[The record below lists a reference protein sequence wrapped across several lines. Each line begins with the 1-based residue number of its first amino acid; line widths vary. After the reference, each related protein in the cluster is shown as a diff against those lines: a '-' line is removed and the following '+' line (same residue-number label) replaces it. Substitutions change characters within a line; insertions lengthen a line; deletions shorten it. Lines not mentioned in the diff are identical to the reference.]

1 MASRM
6 AAEIRSK
13 FGITT
18 ELKEG
23 HGGIF
28 EVTVDDLVI
37 YTNGGQCGCLPDNE
51 EVLQRIGKYKASGVK
66 GYEGLPSKGGG
77 T

>member
-1 MASRM
+1 M
-6 AAEIRSK
+6 AAEITSQ
-13 FGITT
+13 FGVTPK
-18 ELKEG
+18 LKEG

-37 YTNGGQCGCLPDNE
+37 YTNGGQCGCLPDSE
-51 EVLQRIGKYKASGVK
+51 EVLQMIGKCKASGVQR
-66 GYEGLPSKGGG
+66 YEDLPSKGGG

>member
-1 MASRM
+1 M
-6 AAEIRSK
+6 AAEIRSR
-13 FGITT
+13 FGITPK
-18 ELKEG
+18 LKEG

-28 EVTVDDLVI
+28 TVTIDDLVI

-51 EVLQRIGKYKASGVK
+51 EVLQRIGKYEEGGVI
-66 GYEGLPSKGGG
+66 GYENLPSKGGG

>member
-1 MASRM
+1 M
-6 AAEIRSK
+6 AAEIESK
-13 FGITT
+13 LGITPK
-18 ELKEG
+18 LKEG

-28 EVTVDDLVI
+28 EVIVDDLVI

-51 EVLQRIGKYKASGVK
+51 EVLQRIDKYRASGVI
-66 GYEGLPSKGGG
+66 GYEDLPSKGGD

>member
-1 MASRM
+1 LASRM
-6 AAEIRSK
+6 AAEITSK
-13 FGITT
+13 FGVTPK
-18 ELKEG
+18 LKEG

-51 EVLQRIGKYKASGVK
+51 EVLQRIGKYRASGVK
-66 GYEGLPSKGGG
+66 GYEALPSKGVG